1 MVSNDIQQL
10 FAQFKD
16 YMSGTTIN
24 GNVIINMNS
33 GNTENNLHGNEV
45 ETAQPD
51 QKKEMEQEQ
60 EQVSMRVICSAL
72 NRCKSFLWG
81 NAAYAVAFCVC
92 RDLLGWQDNASL
104 FERQLQQQGI
114 DLPVGTINTAIS
126 RNAYMRLNVNKWG
139 VSDAMERALKL
150 RDEFKHQM
158 ELAAVS
164 DIEA

>member
-1 MVSNDIQQL
+1 MAIEEIQQL

-16 YMSGTTIN
+16 YMQGSNFYAPI
-24 GNVIINMNS
+24 IINLNS
-33 GNTENNLHGNEV
+33 GNAENNLHGNEV
-45 ETAQPD
+45 EPAQPD
-51 QKKEMEQEQ
+51 QKKAMEQEQ

-114 DLPVGTINTAIS
+114 DLPV
-126 RNAYMRLNVNKWG
+126 
-139 VSDAMERALKL
+139 
-150 RDEFKHQM
+150 
-158 ELAAVS
+158 
-164 DIEA
+164 